1 MKGVSSK
8 VNVETDGLV
17 IKTQKI
23 GEQDTL
29 ITVLTSSHGLIRAFV
44 RRSTAVKSNLL
55 ATTQLLAYND
65 FVFYKGKNSWSVNS
79 AQPKASF
86 FKLNEDLEAMSTAF
100 YLAELF
106 GELAPENDNAEG
118 LLKLLLNSLYLMAE
132 RKRPPAQVKAT
143 AELRALSNAGYMPN
157 LVACEHCGTYESNPM
172 YFNPASGMLLCSD
185 CGGPADG
192 MQLSLSAVTA
202 MRFICFSE
210 EKKVFN
216 FSLSD
221 EALLELSQAAEQFAL
236 QQTGRTYR
244 TLDFLKTIPKG

>member
-1 MKGVSSK
+1 MHI
-8 VNVETDGLV
+8 ETDGLV
-17 IKTQKI
+17 IKEQKI
-23 GEQDTL
+23 GENDRL

-44 RRSTAVKSNLL
+44 RRANAAKSNML
-55 ATTQLLAYND
+55 ACTQLLSYSD
-65 FVFYKGKNSWSVNS
+65 FVFYQGKKSWSVNS
-79 AQPKASF
+79 ATPKASF

-106 GELAPENDNAEG
+106 GELAPENDSAEG

-132 RKRPPAQVKAT
+132 KKRPPLQVKAA
-143 AELRALSNAGYMPN
+143 AELRALSDAGYMPN
-157 LVACEHCGTYESNPM
+157 LVACEHCGTYETNPM
-172 YFNPASGMLLCSD
+172 VFNPASGLLLCKD

-202 MRFICFSE
+202 MRFICYSE
-210 EKKVFN
+210 EKKIFN

-221 EALLELSQAAEQFAL
+221 EALMELSQAAEQFAL

>member
-1 MKGVSSK
+1 M
-8 VNVETDGLV
+8 NVETDGLV

-210 EKKVFN
+210 EKKIFN

>member
-1 MKGVSSK
+1 MTI
-8 VNVETDGLV
+8 ETDGLV
-17 IKTQKI
+17 IKEQKI
-23 GEQDTL
+23 GENDRL

-44 RRSTAVKSNLL
+44 RRANAAKSRMLPS
-55 ATTQLLAYND
+55 TQLLSYSD
-65 FVFYKGKNSWSVNS
+65 FVFYQGRNSWSVNS

-100 YLAELF
+100 YLCELF
-106 GELAPENDNAEG
+106 GELAPENDNAEP

-132 RKRPPAQVKAT
+132 KKRSPLQVKAT
-143 AELRALSNAGYMPN
+143 AELRALSNAGYMPS
-157 LVACEHCGTYESNPM
+157 LVACEHCGTYETDPM
-172 YFNPASGMLLCSD
+172 YFNPASGMLFCKD
-185 CGGPADG
+185 CGGPVDG

-216 FSLSD
+216 FTLSD
-221 EALLELSQAAEQFAL
+221 TALLELSQAAEQFAL

>member
-1 MKGVSSK
+1 M
-8 VNVETDGLV
+8 NIETDGLV
-17 IKTQKI
+17 IREQKI
-23 GEQDTL
+23 GESDRL
-29 ITVLTSSHGLIRAFV
+29 ITVLTSKYGLIRAFV
-44 RRSTAVKSNLL
+44 RRANAVKSNML
-55 ATTQLLAYND
+55 ACTQLLSYSD
-65 FVFYKGKNSWSVNS
+65 FVFYKGKNSYSVNS

-86 FKLNEDLEAMSTAF
+86 FKLNEDIEAMSTAF

-106 GELAPENDNAEG
+106 GELAPENHESET

-132 RKRPPAQVKAT
+132 KKRSPAQVKAT

-157 LVACEHCGTYESNPM
+157 LVACERCGTYESDPM
-172 YFNPASGMLLCSD
+172 FFNPASGLLYCSD

-202 MRFICFSE
+202 MRFICYSE

-221 EALLELSQAAEQFAL
+221 GAMVELGQAAEQFVL
-236 QQTGRTYR
+236 QQTGRSYR
-244 TLDFLKTIPKG
+244 TLDFLKTIPK